1 MFSPHR
7 SMRIRNEGDGG
18 NEDITDKL
26 EITDKNTIIKH
37 QLSLFFYYSLI
48 LNCDY
53 FEYKH

>member
-1 MFSPHR
+1 
-7 SMRIRNEGDGG
+7 MRIRNEGDGG